1 MYVPTFG
8 WLFVGKLVDK
18 CTVRYMDPMGI
29 EGEDILSVP
38 KHHFIILASFA
49 AHQLNLARGW
59 SINQTPVEPQ
69 KKPGRILYTGILTMV
84 YYKSLGSTMPY
95 IYALKKQFFFI
106 AQLIC

>member
-38 KHHFIILASFA
+38 KNHFIILASRA

-69 KKPGRILYTGILTMV
+69 KNLAGYFTRG
-84 YYKSLGSTMPY
+84 SLQWFIIY
-95 IYALKKQFFFI
+95 IYI
-106 AQLIC
+106 IPG